1 MVQAC
6 VNAST
11 ESVVIERKAPVTE
24 LGGETVRKRG
34 CFENTEDYV
43 RYLERRVELLEL
55 RVKKCRMDS
64 DLFDS
69 LRSVDERSN
78 AFEMAT
84 LRKSRSGLPVN
95 LYLDDSGSYL
105 DGGHGPRIK
114 FQPDKGNSPS
124 TRSMIPMTISD
135 EPTIPLR
142 NYQSR
147 LDGVGSNDISLIML
161 FVIANKANLLRL
173 CDRNDE
179 YDISNFLEDMVKV
192 S

>member
-1 MVQAC
+1 MTGVFSWYKC
-6 VNAST
+6 VLMLL
-11 ESVVIERKAPVTE
+11 RKVPVTE
-24 LGGETVRKRG
+24 LGGETMLKRE
-34 CFENTEDYV
+34 CFESTEDYV
-43 RYLERRVELLEL
+43 RYLKRRGELLEL

-64 DLFDS
+64 DLSDS
-69 LRSVDERSN
+69 RSSVNERSN

-84 LRKSRSGLPVN
+84 LRKARSGLPVN

-114 FQPDKGNSPS
+114 FQPDKGNSLN

-135 EPTIPLR
+135 DPTIPLR

-147 LDGVGSNDISLIML
+147 LDGVGSNDISLIMS
-161 FVIANKANLLRL
+161 FVIANKENLLRL

>member
-1 MVQAC
+1 M
-6 VNAST
+6 
-11 ESVVIERKAPVTE
+11 
-24 LGGETVRKRG
+24 LKRE

-43 RYLERRVELLEL
+43 RYLKRRGELLEL

-64 DLFDS
+64 DLSDS
-69 LRSVDERSN
+69 RSSVNECSN

-84 LRKSRSGLPVN
+84 LRKARSGLPVN

-114 FQPDKGNSPS
+114 FQPDKGNSPN

-142 NYQSR
+142 NYQYR
-147 LDGVGSNDISLIML
+147 LDGVGSEDISLIMS
-161 FVIANKANLLRL
+161 FVIANKENLLRL

-179 YDISNFLEDMVKV
+179 YDISNFLEDMVQV

>member
-1 MVQAC
+1 MTGVFSWYRC
-6 VNAST
+6 VWT
-11 ESVVIERKAPVTE
+11 LLRKASVTD
-24 LGGETVRKRG
+24 LGGGSIRKRE
-34 CFENTEDYV
+34 CFESTEDYV

-69 LRSVDERSN
+69 RSSVNERSN

-114 FQPDKGNSPS
+114 FQPDKGNSPN

-161 FVIANKANLLRL
+161 FVIANKENLLRL

>member
-1 MVQAC
+1 M
-6 VNAST
+6 
-11 ESVVIERKAPVTE
+11 
-24 LGGETVRKRG
+24 RKRE
-34 CFENTEDYV
+34 CFESIEEYV
-43 RYLERRVELLEL
+43 RYLERR
-55 RVKKCRMDS
+55 S
-64 DLFDS
+64 ALFDR
-69 LRSVDERSN
+69 LRSVSERSN
-78 AFEMAT
+78 AYEMAT

-114 FQPDKGNSPS
+114 FQHDKGNSPN

-135 EPTIPLR
+135 DPTIPLR

-147 LDGVGSNDISLIML
+147 LDGVGSNDISLIMS
-161 FVIANKANLLRL
+161 FVIANKENLLRL

>member
-1 MVQAC
+1 M
-6 VNAST
+6 
-11 ESVVIERKAPVTE
+11 
-24 LGGETVRKRG
+24 
-34 CFENTEDYV
+34 

-55 RVKKCRMDS
+55 RVKKRRMDS

-69 LRSVDERSN
+69 HRSVDERSS

-84 LRKSRSGLPVN
+84 LRKARSGLPVN

-114 FQPDKGNSPS
+114 FQPDKGNSPN
-124 TRSMIPMTISD
+124 TRSMIPMTISE
-135 EPTIPLR
+135 EPTISLR

-147 LDGVGSNDISLIML
+147 LDGVGSNDISLIMS
-161 FVIANKANLLRL
+161 FVIANKENLLRL

-179 YDISNFLEDMVKV
+179 YDFSNFLEDMFKV

>member
-1 MVQAC
+1 M
-6 VNAST
+6 N
-11 ESVVIERKAPVTE
+11 
-24 LGGETVRKRG
+24 
-34 CFENTEDYV
+34 
-43 RYLERRVELLEL
+43 
-55 RVKKCRMDS
+55 
-64 DLFDS
+64 
-69 LRSVDERSN
+69 ERSN

-84 LRKSRSGLPVN
+84 LRKARSGLPVN

-114 FQPDKGNSPS
+114 FQPDKGNSPN

-135 EPTIPLR
+135 DPTIPLR

-147 LDGVGSNDISLIML
+147 LDGVGSNDISLIMS
-161 FVIANKANLLRL
+161 FVTANKENLLRL

-179 YDISNFLEDMVKV
+179 YDFSNFLEDMIKV

>member
-1 MVQAC
+1 MLKREYFE
-6 VNAST
+6 ST
-11 ESVVIERKAPVTE
+11 EE
-24 LGGETVRKRG
+24 
-34 CFENTEDYV
+34 YV

-64 DLFDS
+64 DLFES
-69 LRSVDERSN
+69 RSSVNERSN

-95 LYLDDSGSYL
+95 LYLDDSGSYI
-105 DGGHGPRIK
+105 DGGHCPRIK
-114 FQPDKGNSPS
+114 FQSDKGNSPN

-135 EPTIPLR
+135 DPTIPLI

-147 LDGVGSNDISLIML
+147 LDGVGSDEISLIMS

-179 YDISNFLEDMVKV
+179 YDLANFLGDMVKV

>member
-1 MVQAC
+1 MTGVFSWYRC
-6 VNAST
+6 VWT
-11 ESVVIERKAPVTE
+11 LLQKAPVTD
-24 LGGETVRKRG
+24 LGGETMRKRE

-43 RYLERRVELLEL
+43 RYLERRGELMEL
-55 RVKKCRMDS
+55 RLKKCHMDS

-69 LRSVDERSN
+69 RSSVNERSN

-114 FQPDKGNSPS
+114 FQPDKGNSPN
-124 TRSMIPMTISD
+124 TRFMIPMTISD
-135 EPTIPLR
+135 VPTIPLR

-147 LDGVGSNDISLIML
+147 LDGVGSEDISLIMS
-161 FVIANKANLLRL
+161 FVIANKENLLRL

>member
-1 MVQAC
+1 M
-6 VNAST
+6 
-11 ESVVIERKAPVTE
+11 
-24 LGGETVRKRG
+24 RKRE
-34 CFENTEDYV
+34 CFENTVDYV
-43 RYLERRVELLEL
+43 RYLERRGELMEL
-55 RVKKCRMDS
+55 RLKKCLMDS

-69 LRSVDERSN
+69 HRYVNERSN

-114 FQPDKGNSPS
+114 FQPDKGNSPN

-135 EPTIPLR
+135 DPTIPLR

-147 LDGVGSNDISLIML
+147 LDGVGSNDISLIMS
-161 FVIANKANLLRL
+161 FVTANKENLLRL

-179 YDISNFLEDMVKV
+179 YDFSNFLEDMVKV

>member
-1 MVQAC
+1 MDT
-6 VNAST
+6 ST

-24 LGGETVRKRG
+24 LGGETMRKREY
-34 CFENTEDYV
+34 FESTEEYV
-43 RYLERRVELLEL
+43 RCLERRN
-55 RVKKCRMDS
+55 

-69 LRSVDERSN
+69 RRSVNERSN

-84 LRKSRSGLPVN
+84 LRKARSGLPVN

-105 DGGHGPRIK
+105 DGGHDPRIK
-114 FQPDKGNSPS
+114 FQPDKGNSPN

-135 EPTIPLR
+135 DPTIPLR
-142 NYQSR
+142 NYQPR
-147 LDGVGSNDISLIML
+147 LDGVGSNDISLIMS
-161 FVIANKANLLRL
+161 FVTANKENLLRL

>member
-1 MVQAC
+1 M
-6 VNAST
+6 
-11 ESVVIERKAPVTE
+11 
-24 LGGETVRKRG
+24 
-34 CFENTEDYV
+34 

-55 RVKKCRMDS
+55 RVKKRRMDS

-69 LRSVDERSN
+69 HRSVDERSN

-84 LRKSRSGLPVN
+84 LRKARSGLPVN

-105 DGGHGPRIK
+105 DGGHDPRIK
-114 FQPDKGNSPS
+114 FQPDKGNSPN
-124 TRSMIPMTISD
+124 TRSMIPMTISE
-135 EPTIPLR
+135 EPTISLR

-147 LDGVGSNDISLIML
+147 LDGVGSNDISLIMS
-161 FVIANKANLLRL
+161 FVIANKENLLRL

-179 YDISNFLEDMVKV
+179 YDFSNFLEDMFKV

>member
-1 MVQAC
+1 MD
-6 VNAST
+6 ASKD
-11 ESVVIERKAPVTE
+11 SVVIERKAPVTE
-24 LGGETVRKRG
+24 LGGESMRKRE

-43 RYLERRVELLEL
+43 RYLERRVELMEL
-55 RVKKCRMDS
+55 RSKKCRRYS

-69 LRSVDERSN
+69 RRSVNERSN

-114 FQPDKGNSPS
+114 FQPDKGNSPN

-135 EPTIPLR
+135 DPTIPLR

-147 LDGVGSNDISLIML
+147 LDGVGSNDISLIMS
-161 FVIANKANLLRL
+161 FVIANKENLLRL

>member
-1 MVQAC
+1 MD
-6 VNAST
+6 AST

-24 LGGETVRKRG
+24 LGVESMRKREY
-34 CFENTEDYV
+34 FESTEEYV
-43 RYLERRVELLEL
+43 RFFERR
-55 RVKKCRMDS
+55 S
-64 DLFDS
+64 DLFD
-69 LRSVDERSN
+69 LRRSVNERSN

-84 LRKSRSGLPVN
+84 LRKARSGLPVN

-114 FQPDKGNSPS
+114 FQSDKGNSPN

-147 LDGVGSNDISLIML
+147 LDGVGSNDISLIMA
-161 FVIANKANLLRL
+161 FVIANKENLLRL

>member
-1 MVQAC
+1 M
-6 VNAST
+6 
-11 ESVVIERKAPVTE
+11 
-24 LGGETVRKRG
+24 
-34 CFENTEDYV
+34 

-55 RVKKCRMDS
+55 RVKKRRMDS

-69 LRSVDERSN
+69 HRSVDERSN

-84 LRKSRSGLPVN
+84 LRKARYGLPVN

-114 FQPDKGNSPS
+114 FQPDKGNSPN
-124 TRSMIPMTISD
+124 TRSMIPMTISE
-135 EPTIPLR
+135 EPTISLR

-147 LDGVGSNDISLIML
+147 LDGVGSNDISLIMS
-161 FVIANKANLLRL
+161 FVIANKENLLRL

-179 YDISNFLEDMVKV
+179 YDFSNFLEDMFKV

>member
-1 MVQAC
+1 M
-6 VNAST
+6 
-11 ESVVIERKAPVTE
+11 
-24 LGGETVRKRG
+24 RKRE
-34 CFENTEDYV
+34 CFESTEDYV

-55 RVKKCRMDS
+55 RVKKRRMDS

-69 LRSVDERSN
+69 RSSVNERSN
-78 AFEMAT
+78 AFEIAT
-84 LRKSRSGLPVN
+84 LRKARSGLPVN

-105 DGGHGPRIK
+105 DGGHCPRIK
-114 FQPDKGNSPS
+114 FQPAKGNSPN

-135 EPTIPLR
+135 DPTIPLR

-147 LDGVGSNDISLIML
+147 LDGVGSNDISLIMS
-161 FVIANKANLLRL
+161 FVVANKGNLLRL

>member
-1 MVQAC
+1 M
-6 VNAST
+6 
-11 ESVVIERKAPVTE
+11 
-24 LGGETVRKRG
+24 RKRE
-34 CFENTEDYV
+34 CFESTEDYV

-64 DLFDS
+64 DLFDNR
-69 LRSVDERSN
+69 RSVNERSN

-105 DGGHGPRIK
+105 DGDHGPRIK
-114 FQPDKGNSPS
+114 FQPDKGNSPN

-161 FVIANKANLLRL
+161 FVIANKENLLRL

-179 YDISNFLEDMVKV
+179 YDISNFLEDMFKV

>member
-1 MVQAC
+1 M
-6 VNAST
+6 S
-11 ESVVIERKAPVTE
+11 SIDLKPSKAI
-24 LGGETVRKRG
+24 
-34 CFENTEDYV
+34 
-43 RYLERRVELLEL
+43 
-55 RVKKCRMDS
+55 S
-64 DLFDS
+64 
-69 LRSVDERSN
+69 
-78 AFEMAT
+78 
-84 LRKSRSGLPVN
+84 SRNSAAINFMKFITYSGLPVN

-114 FQPDKGNSPS
+114 FQPDKGNSPN

-147 LDGVGSNDISLIML
+147 LDGVGSNDISLIMS